1 MNWIKKNKKTF
12 IASLFVYVI
21 LAGFGYY
28 YFFSPGFLVDA
39 FKVSMG
45 VVTDSII
52 ETGTVLAR
60 NSTILYGNTQGKI
73 KGINFQEGDVV
84 KKGDIILSLDEDA
97 AALNIRSL
105 REQASALS
113 IQLDQAKKL
122 SAKSKILFDEG
133 AISQSDYDNTVYAEK
148 ELSKQLSALNFSIA
162 SASASSQSGG
172 FISPMDGVVTDL
184 LVKVN
189 NTLQIGAPVI
199 EISDLSNIYISTS
212 LVSSDADSIKTGA
225 KVIVTR
231 DDDSLIDNLAVVEKI
246 GIKAHDEISELGISQ
261 KRVTVDIKPSS
272 GKNMRLGSN
281 VQLEIIARQL
291 DNVLRVD
298 NKALYERDKK
308 NYVYLIQSG
317 KAVETEVKLGV
328 KGADYSEIINGINNA
343 DLVIISPDNSI
354 SNGIKVNVKTQI

>member
-1 MNWIKKNKKTF
+1 MNWIKKNKKTI
-12 IASLFVYVI
+12 IASFIVYVI

-28 YFFSPGFLVDA
+28 YFFSPGLPVDA
-39 FKVSMG
+39 FKVSKG
-45 VVTDSII
+45 VVIDSIK

-60 NSTILYGNTQGKI
+60 NTTMLYGNTQGKI
-73 KGINFQEGDVV
+73 KAINFQEGDVV
-84 KKGDIILSLDEDA
+84 KKGDIILRLDEDA

-105 REQASALS
+105 REQASALW

-148 ELSKQLSALNFSIA
+148 ELGKQLSALNFSIA

-172 FISPMDGVVTDL
+172 FVSPMDGVVTGL

-189 NTLQIGAPVI
+189 NTMQIGAPVI

-225 KVIVTR
+225 KVIVTG
-231 DDDSLIDNLAVVEKI
+231 DNDSVIDNSALVEKI
-246 GIKAHDEISELGISQ
+246 GIKAHDETSELGISQ
-261 KRVTVDIKPSS
+261 KRVTVEIKSS
-272 GKNMRLGSN
+272 RAKSIRLGSN
-281 VQLEIIARQL
+281 VQLEIIVKQQDKA
-291 DNVLRVD
+291 LRVD

-317 KAVETEVKLGV
+317 KATETQVNLGV
-328 KGADYSEIINGINNA
+328 KGADYSEIINGIKDG

-354 SNGIKVNVKTQI
+354 SNGIKVSIKTQI